1 MEYFYRTGMGRK
13 FYEGTVPR
21 IAKSLEIIAEK
32 LEGDKFSDELI
43 ESLSIVNELAMGFLE
58 DSVGL
63 EDPETLMSWKEAH
76 QEVTAFI
83 NKIKQSQ
90 EK

>member
-32 LEGDKFSDELI
+32 LEGEQYSDELI
-43 ESLSIVNELAMGFLE
+43 EALSTINDLAMGFIE
-58 DSVGL
+58 DSAEV

-76 QEVTAFI
+76 IKVSGFI

-90 EK
+90 